1 MKKLT
6 RLWGAV
12 ALVGIIAV
20 AGAACVS
27 SGDLDSIRSDLT
39 DVQQT
44 VESVSSDV
52 EAIGRRLG
60 ALEGTGGV
68 TAPDP
73 DPDPGLMVTTDIIH
87 ATFDLS
93 PEIEENIRSNVTL
106 FGINQQQPLQ
116 GYLSI
121 LTLALLE
128 RVGVTPP
135 SRITNTGPAL
145 VRADIVDTAPTRFV
159 NEDLK
164 NDPSQL
170 NYTAILHAECSYDTF
185 WCTVQAG
192 IDLAAEDAGVT
203 VNIQAPP
210 AGGTVEDQA
219 QLIDAAVANRPDGI
233 LVTYPN
239 EGLKAS
245 IQRAVDSGI
254 PVIVINSSVTG
265 SPSGDGINYRTFLGQ
280 DEREGGIQAGH
291 RLAEAAGTGS
301 HSAVCINHQVGHSGL
316 DQRCDGFKTAL
327 AKDGITDFA
336 IVEITNDAV
345 SSQQTLSNY
354 YASNPGVDIF
364 LTLGPNGASPFYG
377 FIEEEDIDD
386 ADFVHGTFDFSP
398 VIADNIRSGRTEF
411 GIDQQPFLQGY
422 GGLTWLYLT
431 SLYRVLPPDEVTL
444 TGPGFITTDNI
455 DAIPAD
461 AQGYRNAWD
470 TELDITV
477 VHHGFVANTWWETMN
492 DTINLAAANLGV
504 KVEILFP
511 QTNDLNR
518 MRDLIGEALTTSPN
532 ALAVS
537 IPDPDLL
544 GPPINQFL
552 EAGIPVVAFNATKG
566 GPEADGIDYLSYIGQ
581 DEYTGGLMGGRAIAD
596 VAPSGSNAICVNQE
610 VGHVGLTAR
619 CAGFIAAMN
628 EAGISIAGS
637 NGVLGVEGGN
647 IIAATQTI
655 SDFLAANPSVNIV
668 FTLGPDGAKP
678 YYAYLADR

>member
-20 AGAACVS
+20 AGVACVS
-27 SGDLDSIRSDLT
+27 SGDLDSIRSDLA

-68 TAPDP
+68 TA
-73 DPDPGLMVTTDIIH
+73 PDPGLMVTTDIIH

-116 GYLSI
+116 GYLSV

-336 IVEITNDAV
+336 VVEITNDAV

-354 YASNPGVDIF
+354 YAANPGVDIF

-377 FIEEEDIDD
+377 FIEEDNIDD

-431 SLYRVLPPDEVTL
+431 SLYRVVPPDEVTL

-461 AQGYRNAWD
+461 AAGYRSAWE
-470 TELDITV
+470 TPLDITV

-492 DTINLAAANLGV
+492 DTINLAASNLGV
-504 KVEILFP
+504 TVEILFP

-518 MRDLIGEALTTSPN
+518 MRDLIGEALTTQPN

-581 DEYTGGLMGGRAIAD
+581 DEYTGGYLGGQAIAR
-596 VAPSGSNAICVNQE
+596 VAPDGSNAICVNQE

-619 CAGFIAAMN
+619 CAGFIAAMT

>member
-6 RLWGAV
+6 RLWSAI

-27 SGDLDSIRSDLT
+27 SGDLDTLRSDIT
-39 DVQQT
+39 
-44 VESVSSDV
+44 ESIDAVSNDV
-52 EAIGRRLG
+52 ETLGRRVG

-219 QLIDAAVANRPDGI
+219 QLIDAAIANRPDGI

-254 PVIVINSSVTG
+254 PVIVINSSVNGGPTE
-265 SPSGDGINYRTFLGQ
+265 DDINYRTFLGQ

-377 FIEEEDIDD
+377 FIEEESIDD

-431 SLYRVLPPDEVTL
+431 SLYRVVPPDEVTL

-461 AQGYRNAWD
+461 AAGYRSAWE
-470 TELDITV
+470 TPLDITV

-504 KVEILFP
+504 NVEILFP

-518 MRDLIGEALTTSPN
+518 MRDLIGEALTTNPD

-552 EAGIPVVAFNATKG
+552 DAGIPVVAFNATKG

-581 DEYTGGLMGGRAIAD
+581 DEYTGGYLGGQAIAR
-596 VAPSGSNAICVNQE
+596 VAPDGSNAICVNQE

-619 CAGFIAAMN
+619 CAGFIAAMT

>member
-6 RLWGAV
+6 RLWSAI

-27 SGDLDSIRSDLT
+27 SGDLDTLRSDVT
-39 DVQQT
+39 DIQQT

-52 EAIGRRLG
+52 EAIGQRLG

-219 QLIDAAVANRPDGI
+219 QLIDAAIANRPDGI

-254 PVIVINSSVTG
+254 PVIVINSSVNGGPTE
-265 SPSGDGINYRTFLGQ
+265 DDINYRTFLGQ

-377 FIEEEDIDD
+377 FIEEESIDD

-431 SLYRVLPPDEVTL
+431 SLYRVVPPDEVTL

-461 AQGYRNAWD
+461 AAGYRSAWE
-470 TELDITV
+470 TPLDITV

-504 KVEILFP
+504 NVEILFP

-518 MRDLIGEALTTSPN
+518 MRDLIGEALTTNPD

-552 EAGIPVVAFNATKG
+552 DAGIPVVAFNATKG

-581 DEYTGGLMGGRAIAD
+581 DEYTGGYLGGQAIAR
-596 VAPSGSNAICVNQE
+596 VAPDGSNAICVNQE

-619 CAGFIAAMN
+619 CAGFIAAMT